1 LHDGL
6 FLCCC
11 AEYAATAVFCVCL
24 QVALP
29 ELDGA
34 IEPIVFAGR
43 DSNTGKSHSL
53 PDRIASLCMR
63 TVNWARLRKKA
74 NAEKKLAITVFSFP
88 PDKGNVGTAA
98 YLNVFGSIYKC
109 VGWACLMTNE
119 WCSRGWVQQGEVAC
133 SSKGD
138 TSWCGVQSFG

>member
-1 LHDGL
+1 MEGTCIMLLLITSCCHLCSLATPGTLPLNLPTPPTLH
-6 FLCCC
+6 CQPHQ
-11 AEYAATAVFCVCL
+11 

-53 PDRIASLCMR
+53 PDRIDALCTRAVKWAS
-63 TVNWARLRKKA
+63 LRKKR
-74 NAEKKLAITVFSFP
+74 NAEKRLAITVFSFP

-98 YLNVFGSIYKC
+98 YLNVFC
-109 VGWACLMTNE
+109 E
-119 WCSRGWVQQGEVAC
+119 
-133 SSKGD
+133 
-138 TSWCGVQSFG
+138 